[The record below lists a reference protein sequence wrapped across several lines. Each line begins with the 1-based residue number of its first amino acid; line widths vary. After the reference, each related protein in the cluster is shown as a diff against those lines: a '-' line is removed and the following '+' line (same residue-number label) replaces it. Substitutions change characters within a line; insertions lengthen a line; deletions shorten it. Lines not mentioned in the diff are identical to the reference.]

1 MLHLTITIVG
11 ILMLVFLGNCVRE
24 QLDKLVSTV
33 DTVTITKASLR
44 SLIPM
49 AIASVLVIL
58 ALSYHLIFNQE
69 QTMITYLFLVSVF
82 IIICSPVFFI
92 GYLIETKQEKQRSQL
107 RDEIAK
113 SNK

>member
-1 MLHLTITIVG
+1 
-11 ILMLVFLGNCVRE
+11 
-24 QLDKLVSTV
+24 
-33 DTVTITKASLR
+33 
-44 SLIPM
+44 
-49 AIASVLVIL
+49 
-58 ALSYHLIFNQE
+58 
-69 QTMITYLFLVSVF
+69 MITYLFLISMF